1 MSSTLTGS
9 ELKAYKRQQRMIRN
23 RESASLSRQR
33 RKAHLE
39 EVERRNEFLEK
50 ENSNLKHDNTLLMNK
65 LKTLQGQLDNYQCI
79 VFKSV

>member
-1 MSSTLTGS
+1 MSSTLSGA

-39 EVERRNEFLEK
+39 EVEKRNNFLEN
-50 ENSNLKHDNTLLMNK
+50 ENLNLKNDNSILLNK
-65 LKTLQGQLDNYQCI
+65 IKSLQSQLDNYQCI
-79 VFKSV
+79 VFKPA